1 MISMNSSSLPE
12 GDSKRKCKKSKR
24 KEKIMDRTLIA
35 EAIRKSFVTNTD
47 FDKALAVRAVL
58 DYIDH
63 RFDALESNIFTARI
77 ATMPDSNY
85 SDEMIVA
92 AIDFEL
98 SKEARNDT
106 LATDRIARLA
116 NRIEFYGRTDAE
128 FAAKNRYWEA
138 RVAYLRH
145 GDFPNPGIDRNSP
158 IFTKILKECV
168 EMIRPA
174 TITGVKKEK

>member
-1 MISMNSSSLPE
+1 
-12 GDSKRKCKKSKR
+12 
-24 KEKIMDRTLIA
+24 MDRTLIA
-35 EAIRKSFVTNTD
+35 EAIGKSFMAKTD
-47 FDKALAVRAVL
+47 FGKALEVDGAVKAVL

-63 RFDALESNIFTARI
+63 RFDALESNIFQARI
-77 ATMPDSNY
+77 TTMPNINY
-85 SDEMIVA
+85 SDEKIVA
-92 AIDFEL
+92 DIDSEL

-128 FAAKNRYWEA
+128 FAAKNRYWQA

-158 IFTKILKECV
+158 AFTKILKECV
-168 EMIRPA
+168 EMIRPMA
-174 TITGVKKEK
+174 IPGVPEECPK